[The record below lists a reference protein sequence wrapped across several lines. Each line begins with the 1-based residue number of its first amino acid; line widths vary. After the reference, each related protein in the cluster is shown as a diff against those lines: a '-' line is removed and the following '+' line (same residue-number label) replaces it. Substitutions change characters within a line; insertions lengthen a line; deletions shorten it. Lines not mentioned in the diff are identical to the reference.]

1 MRCILYTFRFKTRG
15 SFIVFIELLIF
26 RFYFVF
32 TEYTIYRWNGCS
44 KIYIKYTDTHTR
56 TQTLRQLTICVDF
69 FNGSNTYVF
78 SRSDG
83 LKWSYFRTF
92 VFLIRAWTLPQR
104 EIHAAITRDIYL
116 KFSWNSTAILCTHDT
131 RQSPLI
137 YLCMTGVS
145 F

>member
-1 MRCILYTFRFKTRG
+1 MYFIHISVQNKGQFYCIYWVVDF
-15 SFIVFIELLIF
+15 SFLLC
-26 RFYFVF
+26 FYG
-32 TEYTIYRWNGCS
+32 IYHLSMKRLQQNLHLV
-44 KIYIKYTDTHTR
+44 YRHTHTR